1 MLMKLRRA
9 LIGSSL
15 LFGLPLVLLGC
26 PKKAPAVDADAGPPQ
41 PVVVDAAPT
50 ELKPLDDLD
59 AGADADAN
67 EAGPVKHGTGLT
79 TSQTRV
85 KQCCNAM
92 RAQAKSLG
100 TSPEAAQL
108 AALAVQCDA
117 LALQVGPSKGPQA
130 PELEPL
136 RQLLK
141 GKPTLPPL
149 CNGL

>member
-1 MLMKLRRA
+1 MRPLRA
-9 LIGSSL
+9 LTGMSL
-15 LFGLPLVLLGC
+15 LFGLPLLLLGC
-26 PKKAPAVDADAGPPQ
+26 PKKTAAVDTDAGATP

-50 ELKPLDDLD
+50 ELKPLDEVD
-59 AGADADAN
+59 AGEQDASDA
-67 EAGPVKHGTGLT
+67 AVKKPTGSGLT

-92 RAQAKSLG
+92 KAQAKAMG

-108 AALAVQCDA
+108 QALAIQCDA
-117 LALQVGPSKGPQA
+117 IALQVGPSKGPQA

-136 RQLLK
+136 RALLR

-149 CNGL
+149 CSGL